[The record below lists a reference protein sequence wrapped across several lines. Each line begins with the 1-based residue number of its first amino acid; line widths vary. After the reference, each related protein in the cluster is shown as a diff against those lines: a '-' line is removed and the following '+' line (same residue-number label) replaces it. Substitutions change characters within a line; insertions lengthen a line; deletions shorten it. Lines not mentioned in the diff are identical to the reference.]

1 MNDEAAGIRFPDG
14 PKLEL
19 ENLLTQ
25 LIGRANEVMA
35 TQSRLRNL
43 ITATNSV
50 VGDLDLPTVLRNIAE
65 SARKLVDARYAAMGV
80 IGEDG
85 QLEQFIHVGMDQAI
99 VDHIDHLPEGKGL
112 LGALIQDPQ
121 PVRLQ
126 SLAADQRSSGFPAN
140 HPPMTTFLGVP
151 IRVRD
156 EIYGNL
162 YLTDQADGE
171 FSADDEELIQALAAS
186 AGIAIANARLF
197 EESRFRERWSNALA
211 EVNRHM
217 LANDE
222 DAGVD
227 ILTERLLELATAE
240 LVCVLKAIPEHDS
253 LLVDRAVGHGSAEL
267 LNATFPFEGSVAQ
280 SVIDD
285 GSPRSFDR
293 SQSHPGTGFLSQS
306 GMAQA
311 LLVPFD
317 ISEGERGLLVV
328 ARREARLPFQSLD
341 VELASSFAD
350 QVTLAVQRSR
360 SRSDQQQMEILE
372 DRSRIARD
380 LHDHVIQR
388 LFAAGLSLQ
397 AVASGLGP
405 GPAATK
411 ILTQISDIDDTIAQI
426 RQTIFALKSNGAST
440 AGGLRARLREVTDK
454 VTGQFATPPKIR
466 FLGPVDLMS
475 DRGATDDVVAVVT
488 EALANAVRHA
498 NADSV
503 SISVSTAAG
512 QLTVDVTD
520 DGVGL
525 AGDLH
530 FSGLSNMRNRAKAR
544 GGDFSI
550 ADVEPHGTHLTWSIP
565 V

>member
-1 MNDEAAGIRFPDG
+1 MNSETAGIQFPDG

-35 TQSRLRNL
+35 TQARLRDL

-50 VGDLDLPTVLRNIAE
+50 VSDLDLPTVLRNIAE
-65 SARKLVDARYAAMGV
+65 SARTLVNARYAAMGV

-85 QLEQFIHVGMDQAI
+85 HLEQFIHVGMDQSV
-99 VDHIDHLPEGKGL
+99 VDEIGHLPEGKGL
-112 LGALIQDPQ
+112 LGALIQDPV

-126 SLAADQRSSGFPAN
+126 SLAADQRSSGFPVH
-140 HPPMTTFLGVP
+140 HPPMTSFLGVP

-156 EIYGNL
+156 EVYGNL
-162 YLTDQADGE
+162 YLTDRADGE

-211 EVNRHM
+211 EVNRHL

-222 DAGVD
+222 DEGIE
-227 ILTERLLELATAE
+227 ILMQRLHELASAD
-240 LVCVLKAIPEHDS
+240 LVCILKANPDQDS
-253 LLVDRAVGHGSAEL
+253 LLVDRVVGDGSAEL
-267 LNATFPFEGSVAQ
+267 LNSTFAFEGSVAQ
-280 SVIDD
+280 SVIED
-285 GSPRSFDR
+285 GSPRSFNR
-293 SQSHPGTGFLSQS
+293 SQSHPNTGFLTQS
-306 GMAQA
+306 GMAEA
-311 LLVPFD
+311 LLIPFD
-317 ISEGERGLLVV
+317 STGEERGLLVV
-328 ARREARLPFQSLD
+328 ARLEGRPPFQNLET
-341 VELASSFAD
+341 ELASSFAD
-350 QVTLAVQRSR
+350 QATLAVQRSQAR
-360 SRSDQQQMEILE
+360 LDQQQMERLE

-397 AVASGLGP
+397 AVASTLGP

-411 ILTQISDIDDTIAQI
+411 ITVQISDIDDTIAQI
-426 RQTIFALKSNGAST
+426 RQTIFALKNDGSST
-440 AGGLRARLREVTDK
+440 SDGLRARLREVTDK
-454 VTGQFATPPKIR
+454 VADQFKSPPKIR

-475 DRGATDDVVAVVT
+475 DQGATDDVAAVVT
-488 EALANAVRHA
+488 EALANVVRHA
-498 NADSV
+498 QATSV
-503 SISVSTAAG
+503 SISVSAAAG
-512 QLTVDVTD
+512 QLTVDVID

-525 AGDLH
+525 SGNES
-530 FSGLSNMRNRAKAR
+530 FSGLSNLRKRAKAR
-544 GGDFSI
+544 DGDLS
-550 ADVEPHGTHLTWSIP
+550 VEDAKPHGTHLTWSIP